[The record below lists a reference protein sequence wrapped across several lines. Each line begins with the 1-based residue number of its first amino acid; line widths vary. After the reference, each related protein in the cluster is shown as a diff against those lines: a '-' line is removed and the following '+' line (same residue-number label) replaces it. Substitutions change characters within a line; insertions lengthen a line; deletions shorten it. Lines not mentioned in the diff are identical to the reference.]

1 MPNNLS
7 GGASPGPPS
16 LEKRL
21 PIALGLMMLVL
32 LVSQYIFKPA
42 PGPKPLK
49 RSGDTHSAVLT
60 QPPPAAPAIPDATA
74 GVPAATGQIQAR
86 AEQTTDIDTDLY
98 HVVFTNGGA
107 VVKSWVLKRFKDAAG
122 KPLQLVHQ
130 TAFGGQNANVPPPFA
145 IEIKDQ
151 RITVD
156 PNAVL
161 YRATPTSD
169 GIGVDYD
176 YSDGRTTI
184 RKSFHFSKDSYLAEV
199 QSSVVSGDTP
209 VPHFLEWR
217 GGFGD
222 PKAFR
227 ASTTGRTV
235 RYDASA
241 GKLIEKTAKDAK
253 NGEITDSGNYTFGG
267 LEDNFFAAVALPRS
281 GVLEIRTYSDTL
293 NVPGEDKPQPLIGG
307 GLSTGAQNDFTIF
320 VGPKDLDILKKVN
333 PKLTQIIDWGFF
345 GILAKPLFLWLNW
358 TADHWTNNYGWAI
371 VVVTLIINLV
381 LFPLRFSSLK
391 SARKMQRLQ
400 PQIKAINERFKNIK
414 INDPRKAE
422 QNQEVMAL
430 YKKEGVNPVGGCLPL
445 LIQMPFLY
453 AFYRVLSIA
462 IELRHAPWLW
472 VSDLSAP
479 ETLAIHILPL
489 ILVITQFLTQKMTPS
504 PGVDPNQQKMMMFM
518 PVVFGYIFWFLSSG
532 LVLYYLT
539 SNLVGIAQQLLINRF
554 MPAATPPPPPPAKA
568 PVKRT
573 GRK

>member
-1 MPNNLS
+1 MPNNLN
-7 GGASPGPPS
+7 GGSAPSEPPS

-32 LVSQYIFKPA
+32 LVSQFIFKPTPA
-42 PGPKPLK
+42 PKPVKPVDDKQAAAL
-49 RSGDTHSAVLT
+49 A
-60 QPPPAAPAIPDATA
+60 QPPATTPSIPITPGA
-74 GVPAATGQIQAR
+74 GQIQAS
-86 AEQTTDIDTDLY
+86 AETTTDIDTDLY
-98 HVVFTNGGA
+98 HIVFTNHGA
-107 VVKSWVLKRFKDAAG
+107 TVKSWVLKRYMDGEG

-130 TAFGGQNANVPPPFA
+130 AAFGTQNASLPLPFS

-156 PNAVL
+156 PNAAL
-161 YRATPTSD
+161 YQVTRAPE
-169 GIGVDYD
+169 GIGVDYA

-184 RKSFHFSKDSYLAEV
+184 HKSFHFNKNSYLAEV
-199 QSSVVSGDTP
+199 QSSVVSGDAP
-209 VPHFLEWR
+209 VPHFVEWR

-235 RYDASA
+235 HYDAGA
-241 GKLIEKTAKDAK
+241 GKLIEKTFKDAK
-253 NGEITDSGNYTFGG
+253 NGTITDAGNYTFGG
-267 LEDNFFAAVALPRS
+267 LEDNFFAAVALPPS
-281 GVLEIRTYSDTL
+281 GAMEVRTYSDSLT
-293 NVPGEDKPQPLIGG
+293 VPGDEKPQPFVGA
-307 GLSTGAQNDFTIF
+307 GLSGGAENNFTFF
-320 VGPKDLDILKKVN
+320 VGPKDLDILGKVN

-345 GILAKPLFLWLNW
+345 GILAKPLFIWLNW
-358 TADHWTNNYGWAI
+358 TNDHWTNNYGWAI
-371 VVVTLIINLV
+371 VAVTLIINLV
-381 LFPLRFSSLK
+381 LFPLKFSSLK

-400 PQIKAINERFKNIK
+400 PQIKAINDRFKNIK

-445 LIQMPFLY
+445 VIQMPFLY

-472 VSDLSAP
+472 VHDLSAP

-489 ILVITQFLTQKMTPS
+489 VLVISQFLAQRMTPS
-504 PGVDPNQQKMMMFM
+504 PGVDSSQQKMMMFM
-518 PVVFGYIFWFLSSG
+518 PVIFGYIFWFLSSG

-539 SNLVGIAQQLLINRF
+539 SNLVGIAQQLIINRF
-554 MPAATPPPPPPAKA
+554 MPAATPPPQALAAKA
-568 PVKRT
+568 PVKRPN
-573 GRK
+573 RK